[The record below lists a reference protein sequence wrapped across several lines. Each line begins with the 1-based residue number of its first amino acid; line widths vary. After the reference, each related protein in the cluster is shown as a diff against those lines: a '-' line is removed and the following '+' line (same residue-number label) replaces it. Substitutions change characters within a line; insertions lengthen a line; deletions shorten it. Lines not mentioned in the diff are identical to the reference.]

1 MSSHNMSG
9 KTCRVVLSV
18 EPRLLREM
26 LRHVIIK
33 APGLQ
38 LVGETAGKTL
48 PAVIEQVDAQ
58 WVIVS
63 LLSGGELPERA
74 EALLVT
80 HPTVAILA
88 VAADGSQW
96 KVKWLETHEE
106 FLGEGLSLD
115 ELIQILRQGGP
126 VSGECGWCGEMELA
140 VDRTGGRSGNQD
152 RQRGS

>member
-1 MSSHNMSG
+1 MSDHNMSE

-33 APGLQ
+33 TPGLQ
-38 LVGETAGKTL
+38 LVGETVGKTL
-48 PAVIEQVDAQ
+48 PTVIEQVDAQ

-63 LLSGGELPERA
+63 LLPGGELPERA
-74 EALLVT
+74 GALLVT

-96 KVKWLETHEE
+96 KLKWLETYEE
-106 FLGEGLSLD
+106 LLEEGLSLD

-126 VSGECGWCGEMELA
+126 VSEEPGPCADMGLA
-140 VDRTGGRSGNQD
+140 VDGTGCRPGDKPAERA
-152 RQRGS
+152 